1 LDNAWGVLGEALTGL
16 GALLEA
22 EGERYHLLAV
32 GGVAINLRGIRS
44 RTTADV
50 DVIAR
55 LDPSPEG
62 EMVLLRPA
70 PFPEVLQEAIQQVAA
85 DLNLEPNWLNTVVA
99 AQWDLG
105 LPPWTNEDIEWH
117 DFGGLQLGVVG
128 RRTLIASKLY
138 AATDQG
144 PKSVHTQ
151 DLLYLAP
158 TDEELEVASA
168 WVATQY
174 ASEAF
179 AFNLREVVAYVT
191 EHRCYKAM
199 WRRQP
204 VGRWLARQSVWR
216 HICCFTLT
224 LVRPCIE

>member
-1 LDNAWGVLGEALTGL
+1 VLGEALSGL

-22 EGERYHLLAV
+22 EGERYHLLVV
-32 GGVAINLRGIRS
+32 GGVAINLRRIRS
-44 RTTADV
+44 RTTTDV

-55 LDPSPEG
+55 VEPGSSG
-62 EMVLLRPA
+62 EMVLLHPA
-70 PFPEVLQEAIQQVAA
+70 PFPEALQQAIQQVAA
-85 DLNLEPNWLNTVVA
+85 DFNLEPNWLNTVVA
-99 AQWDLG
+99 GQWDLG

-117 DFGGLQLGVVG
+117 DFGGLRLGIVG
-128 RRTLIASKLY
+128 RRTLIALKLY

-158 TDEELEVASA
+158 TDEELEVARA
-168 WVATQY
+168 WVGAQD

-191 EHRCYKAM
+191 EHR
-199 WRRQP
+199 R
-204 VGRWLARQSVWR
+204 
-216 HICCFTLT
+216 
-224 LVRPCIE
+224 